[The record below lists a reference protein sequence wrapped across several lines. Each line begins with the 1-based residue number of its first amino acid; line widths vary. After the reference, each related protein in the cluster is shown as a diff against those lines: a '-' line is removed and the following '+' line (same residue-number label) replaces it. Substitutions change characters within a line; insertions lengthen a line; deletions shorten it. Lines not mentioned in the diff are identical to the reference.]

1 MDIFHLPD
9 DIFPGRSIRHEP
21 VIFHSYTA
29 PAGSFKGRS
38 ILHKNAIS
46 LVLSGEKTMQF
57 AERSVSVN
65 PSEFHFLSSGNCLV
79 TMNLLPR
86 MIFKSFLIFFDSHVL
101 SGFYHKYE
109 TRIAEIKRTHKITP
123 EPYLAFKK
131 DEFVVNF
138 IASLGLLSGSS
149 AVISEDMK
157 RLKLEELLLHLLESD
172 PARLLAFQP
181 MKPRETG
188 DADIRNVVERN
199 IGNAVS
205 LDELAFL
212 CNMSLS
218 TFKRRF
224 EKIYSTSPNKW
235 FLQQRMELAKDLLR
249 HHGEKPGEVFY
260 KVGYQNHSSFSQSF
274 KQVVGVTPKEFQ
286 QQTEL

>member
-9 DIFPGRSIRHEP
+9 DIFPGSNIGQEP

-46 LVLSGEKTMQF
+46 LVLNGEKTMQF

-65 PSEFHFLSSGNCLV
+65 PSEFHFLSGGNCLV
-79 TMNLLPR
+79 IMNLVPR

-101 SGFYHKYE
+101 SSFHHKYE
-109 TRIAEIKRTHKITP
+109 TRIAEIKRAYKITP

-138 IASLGLLSGSS
+138 ITSLELLSRSS
-149 AVISEDMK
+149 AAVSADMK
-157 RLKLEELLLHLLESD
+157 LLKLEELLLHLLETD
-172 PARLLAFQP
+172 PARLLAFQTI
-181 MKPRETG
+181 KPHETG
-188 DADIRNVVERN
+188 DAGIRNVVERN

-205 LDELAFL
+205 LEELAFL

-224 EKIYSTSPNKW
+224 EKIYNTSPNKW
-235 FLQQRMELAKDLLR
+235 FLHQRMELAKDLLR

-274 KQVVGVTPKEFQ
+274 KQIVGVTPTEFQ
-286 QQTEL
+286 QQAEL